1 MRGLKMI
8 TIGKNNIDEKYSRIL
23 TNWNHKI
30 HKFEQCCQDSD
41 PSINKPSRILLQN
54 KIENLKSYFY
64 SARYYASSIEE
75 DSSKRLRELVN
86 EMKNLESEISSIL
99 TNQTGTLSRTT

>member
-1 MRGLKMI
+1 MI
-8 TIGKNNIDEKYSRIL
+8 TIEKTNPDEKYSRIL
-23 TNWNHKI
+23 ENWNHKI

-41 PSINKPSRILLQN
+41 PPINKPSKILLQN

-64 SARYYASSIEE
+64 SARYYAASLE
-75 DSSKRLRELVN
+75 DDSRKRLRELVN

-99 TNQTGTLSRTT
+99 TSKTDTSSRTT